1 MSIAAIAVVFSLS
14 LFIKLVRL
22 RIYRPTTLKP
32 KDLGDASRDNQSLT
46 FLFRHLTTP
55 VVLSTCSV
63 NSLLSTLLMIFLHV
77 LSTVPCHSSLHYSL
91 SLSLSLSP
99 LPWRPGLKRRRECK
113 RTPAG
118 GQEKL
123 IPAFESFL
131 SLLKGTGGPS
141 RFRSSKDRGAGLK
154 ENPDSGQTH
163 MAGEITLLET
173 SA

>member
-1 MSIAAIAVVFSLS
+1 MLCQFLALYFAHDLPACVVHCPLSQLIAL
-14 LFIKLVRL
+14 
-22 RIYRPTTLKP
+22 
-32 KDLGDASRDNQSLT
+32 
-46 FLFRHLTTP
+46 
-55 VVLSTCSV
+55 
-63 NSLLSTLLMIFLHV
+63 
-77 LSTVPCHSSLHYSL
+77 
-91 SLSLSLSP
+91 LSLSLSP

-163 MAGEITLLET
+163 MAGEVALLET
-173 SA
+173 ST